1 MSYAFTSA
9 PDSTVRATIADE
21 GNESMR
27 EKRQISNDKVDELI
41 VFLTPAIRS
50 LLERVEAD
58 EFTTTQFIEVMHLDP
73 QSELAYQQ
81 ALVEWGEA
89 PDHARMVVHGQ
100 VIPAAM
106 RASGKVEWIGFA
118 HGEED
123 PWAVPGLWRLLES

>member
-1 MSYAFTSA
+1 MSQCAS
-9 PDSTVRATIADE
+9 
-21 GNESMR
+21 
-27 EKRQISNDKVDELI
+27 KRQISNDKVDELI

-89 PDHARMVVHGQ
+89 PDHARMVIHGQ

-106 RASGKVEWIGFA
+106 RASGNGRMDWICTRGRGSMGGSGPLA
-118 HGEED
+118 S
-123 PWAVPGLWRLLES
+123 PGKLRG